1 MKQDMNKGWTDAV
14 REKILSD
21 GAAPSPV
28 SWEAVRGRVRRAA
41 ALRHGALAAAVA
53 VPLAAL
59 LLWSPFG
66 RPSGLDPAVAELVE
80 APSSADPSSV
90 NPDATSPS
98 FAGSSSSSFAGLT
111 GESPA
116 PAQDAGQAGPVGLL
130 PPSDRSRLADGL
142 SAERQPTPRTLP
154 TPPDKSIR
162 GLSRP
167 LLPLAPLKSLS
178 DFVFAKVP
186 GPRRSADADF
196 ASLKHQRAQADAQP
210 PHQLPLESE
219 SSTKTGQNVDEKAP
233 SATLLAFSDPAPQ
246 RRPKLSVALGG
257 NMLPAGHLSS
267 QLQKEYSLYTLM
279 VIQENTY
286 YMDGMSFGKSNSSYA
301 YLWNLSHQHRMEIL
315 EQTIP
320 KQLMLTDMISWHHDL
335 PLGIALTARLDLTSR
350 LAVETGLEYTYL
362 HSTEELSE
370 EARLFLVEGVL
381 PEDGGRLEYLDQK
394 LHFIG
399 IPVRLIWRAWSPG
412 RWDVYAGVGIKGDKC
427 IKAQLGVEKLEE
439 RRLQWSAEAFGGVQY
454 RLWDRTHLYFQ
465 PALTWYFT
473 QTDLVTY
480 RTENPLG
487 LSLHAGLRFDL

>member
-59 LLWSPFG
+59 LLWNPFG
-66 RPSGLDPAVAELVE
+66 RPPVPDPAVAVLVE
-80 APSSADPSSV
+80 APSPADPSSV

-116 PAQDAGQAGPVGLL
+116 PAQNAGQAEPVGLL

-142 SAERQPTPRTLP
+142 SAERQPTPRTRP
-154 TPPDKSIR
+154 TAPDST
-162 GLSRP
+162 GQRP
-167 LLPLAPLKSLS
+167 
-178 DFVFAKVP
+178 
-186 GPRRSADADF
+186 
-196 ASLKHQRAQADAQP
+196 QANAQP

-219 SSTKTGQNVDEKAP
+219 SSTKTGQNVDEKAKTGAPSTNKAQNVDAAAP
-233 SATLLAFSDPAPQ
+233 SATLLAFSDPAPR

-267 QLQKEYSLYTLM
+267 QMQKEYSLYTLM

-286 YMDGMSFGKSNSSYA
+286 YLNGMMSFGKSNSMNA
-301 YLWNLSHQHRMEIL
+301 YLWNSLHQRRLELL
-315 EQTIP
+315 EQAIP
-320 KQLMLTDMISWHHDL
+320 KQLTLTDEISWHHDL

-487 LSLHAGLRFDL
+487 LSLHAGVRFDL